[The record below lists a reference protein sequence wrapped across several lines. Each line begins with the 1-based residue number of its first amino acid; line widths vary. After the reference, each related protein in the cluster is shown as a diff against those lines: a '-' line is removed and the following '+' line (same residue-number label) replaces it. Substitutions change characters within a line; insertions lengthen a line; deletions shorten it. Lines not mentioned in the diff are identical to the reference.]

1 MNSPEGRRK
10 LGEKLKQAR
19 EKLGLT
25 QTQLAKKAGL
35 NANYYATVERG
46 EENIS
51 AKRLMKLEEV
61 LGIKIFN
68 I

>member
-1 MNSPEGRRK
+1 MNNPEAKKK
-10 LGEKLKQAR
+10 LGEKLKNAR
-19 EKLGLT
+19 LKAKMT
-25 QTQLAKKAGL
+25 QTQVAEKAGL

-51 AKRLMKLEEV
+51 SENILKLEQV
-61 LGIKIFN
+61 LGIKILN

>member
-1 MNSPEGRRK
+1 MNSQK
-10 LGEKLKQAR
+10 ALKALGKKLKEAR
-19 EKLGLT
+19 ERKKMT
-25 QTQLAKKAGL
+25 QTQVAEKAGL

-51 AKRLMKLEEV
+51 TERLLDLEKV
-61 LGIKIFN
+61 LGIKLLN

>member
-1 MNSPEGRRK
+1 MNTPEAKKK
-10 LGEKLKQAR
+10 LGEKLRKAR
-19 EKLGLT
+19 IKAKLT
-25 QTQLAKKAGL
+25 QVQVAEKADL

-51 AKRLMKLEEV
+51 SENMLKLEKV
-61 LGIKIFN
+61 LGIKLLN